1 MVFFSFLII
10 AWVIVLAII
19 IWDLIQKG
27 QDKLYMFIVIP
38 VVLVLTVSTY
48 LTVQGLLGYPT
59 ETIKKKKFMLLS
71 SAVKEPDWIYY
82 WVVHEG
88 DIDPTAYK
96 VPYTEPEHKKQEDAS
111 QAMEEGEM
119 IAGEF
124 QENTQDSD
132 GGKEQRGQLEFY
144 KFDFTKTM
152 PKKNYNPLSQE

>member
-48 LTVQGLLGYPT
+48 LTIQGLLGYPT
-59 ETIKKKKFMLLS
+59 ESIKKGKFMLLS

-82 WVVHEG
+82 WVIHEG

-96 VPYTEPEHKKQEDAS
+96 VPYTEPEHKKQEQAS
-111 QAMEEGEM
+111 QAMEAGEV
-119 IAGEF
+119 IAGEYQDGT
-124 QENTQDSD
+124 QENSD
-132 GGKEQRGQLEFY
+132 GNKEQRGFLEFY

-152 PKKNYNPLSQE
+152 PKKNYDPLE

>member
-1 MVFFSFLII
+1 
-10 AWVIVLAII
+10 
-19 IWDLIQKG
+19 
-27 QDKLYMFIVIP
+27 MFIVIP
-38 VVLVLTVSTY
+38 IVLALTVSTY
-48 LTVQGLLGYPT
+48 LTVQGLLGFPT
-59 ETIKKKKFMLLS
+59 ETIKKKKFMLIS

-82 WVVHEG
+82 WVVHDG

-96 VPYTEPEHKKQEDAS
+96 VPYTEPEHKKQESAS

-124 QENTQDSD
+124 QDNVQDSD
-132 GGKEQRGQLEFY
+132 GSKENRGELEFY